1 MRKMMIALS
10 LFFFT
15 GISTAQKTTEVKPKA
30 PINWYLNDPSKG
42 KVYGVGA
49 EKAYELLKGKTAK
62 EVIVAVIDSGVETD
76 HPDLKDVIWINKGEI
91 PNNGI
96 DDDKNGYIDDVHGW
110 SFLGGPGGDVDG
122 EALELARMVRSEKKY
137 FESKSASEI
146 PSADKERYEKYLKL
160 KGDLDNENA
169 KNQQQYQGV
178 IMMSG
183 YINNVKAAS
192 NGVFDKKTNKAYVP
206 KDEME
211 TKIKKGLGP
220 IMLIYSPATLDKE
233 ITYSS
238 ESFGSLIKMNSTD
251 VDSIRRILVGDNPE
265 DVTERYYGCNR
276 YEGPDAFHGTHVAG
290 IIAATRGNG
299 IGIEGIASNA
309 KIMVVRA
316 VPNGDERDKD
326 VANAIRYAVDN
337 GAKVINMSFG
347 KYYTP
352 NKQLVDDAILY
363 AKSKDVLLVH
373 AAGNDAKN
381 KDMEDSY
388 PTRILSDGSIASN
401 WIEVGASSS
410 SKKGKKLV
418 AEFSNYGSK
427 TVDVFAPGLDIYSTI
442 PDAKY
447 SDASGTSMACPA
459 TAGVAAIIRGYFPE
473 LTASEVK
480 EVLMKTAV
488 PYTSSIS
495 IPGAEKGKENGTMTD
510 VSISGGMV
518 NAARAVE
525 YLMKK

>member
-1 MRKMMIALS
+1 MYKLLIAIS
-10 LFFFT
+10 LIISS
-15 GISTAQKTTEVKPKA
+15 GISIAQKTKEAKPA
-30 PINWYLNDPSKG
+30 AELNWYLKDPKKG
-42 KVYGVGA
+42 KVYGVGS

-76 HPDLKDVIWINKGEI
+76 HPDLKDVIWVNKGEI
-91 PNNGI
+91 PDNGI

-110 SFLGGPGGDVDG
+110 SFLGGPGGDIDH
-122 EALELARMVRSEKKY
+122 EALELARMVKSEKKY
-137 FESKSASEI
+137 FNGKTEKDI
-146 PSADKERYEKYLKL
+146 PEADKKRYEQYLKL
-160 KGDLDNENA
+160 KAELDKENS

-178 IMMSG
+178 LIMSS

-211 TKIKKGLGP
+211 TKIKKRMGG
-220 IMLIYSPATLDKE
+220 IMLIYPPATLDKE
-233 ITYSS
+233 LTKAT
-238 ESFGSLIKMNSTD
+238 ETFGNLIKMNNLD
-251 VDSIRRILVGDNPE
+251 VDSIRQTIVGDNPA
-265 DVTERYYGCNR
+265 DITERYYGCNR

-290 IIAATRGNG
+290 IIAASRGNG
-299 IGIEGIASNA
+299 IGIEGIASNV

-352 NKQLVDDAILY
+352 NKEIVDEAISY

-381 KDMEDSY
+381 KDIEDSY
-388 PTRILSDGSIASN
+388 PTRILNDGTIASN

-410 SKKGKKLV
+410 SKKGKKLI

-427 TVDVFAPGLDIYSTI
+427 TVDIFAPGVDIYSTI

-447 SDASGTSMACPA
+447 GDASGTSMACPA
-459 TAGVAAIIRGYFPE
+459 TAGVAAMIRGYFPE

-488 PYTSSIS
+488 PYTKTIS
-495 IPGAEKGKENGTMTD
+495 IPGAEKGKSDGTMND
-510 VSISGGMV
+510 ISISGGMV

-525 YLMKK
+525 YLLKK